1 MELSRAERFE
11 GPALAIGAVVR
22 LGLILAAQPW
32 EYVHGFLP
40 FLLNLARHPSI
51 DPWGAFLAAGGDAGA
66 FPYGPLYILVFAP
79 LTNLGGLFGGPGAV
93 IGLYLSVLVLDILLF
108 RTLRR
113 MVVPER
119 RSLVTFA
126 YWLSPIVL
134 YVCYWHGQL
143 DVLPVL
149 VLTLAFAMLKERRFA
164 GAGFAL
170 GSAIAA
176 KLSMA
181 LAAPFIWIYV
191 ITARRLRT
199 VGARLIGG
207 SIAGAAVL
215 APWIFS
221 PGFRRMV
228 FETPEA
234 GRAFALAVPYGPG
247 LTFYVLPLV
256 FTGLIYAAW
265 RIRRFNF
272 EILFNL
278 VGVAFFLLFL
288 LTPAP
293 PGWAMWLTPFLVLH
307 MVRSNPIVWVLSIAF
322 SLLLIAFH
330 LTASTGAM
338 LAGLDFTRPID
349 LGALVGR
356 ASIENLLLSVYLAAG
371 GAFVAQMIREGVV
384 NHPFYRASRA
394 PMMLG
399 IAGDSGAGKDTLA
412 AALIDLFGRPSTA
425 LVSGDDYHSWDRHK
439 PMWRALTHLNPRANN
454 LRHFNEDV
462 LALGRGA
469 AIWSRHYDHGKGR
482 MTKPHRIPPTD
493 VVIAAG
499 LHALH
504 TPELNAAYDL
514 KIFLGMDEELRRQF
528 KLARDATVRGHSRA
542 SVLASMARREADS
555 ERYIRPQRDHA
566 DLILELRPLDIVGD
580 EPRIGGAPVR
590 LGLGVEARGPSDI
603 MPLVRVL
610 TGVAGLLVVPIDNPD
625 GWPKILIEGDP
636 SAADIAAAALTLTP
650 NMFDFMALEPQWS
663 GGLTGVMQLIVIDQV
678 SQRLPLRKT

>member
-1 MELSRAERFE
+1 
-11 GPALAIGAVVR
+11 
-22 LGLILAAQPW
+22 
-32 EYVHGFLP
+32 
-40 FLLNLARHPSI
+40 
-51 DPWGAFLAAGGDAGA
+51 
-66 FPYGPLYILVFAP
+66 
-79 LTNLGGLFGGPGAV
+79 
-93 IGLYLSVLVLDILLF
+93 
-108 RTLRR
+108 
-113 MVVPER
+113 
-119 RSLVTFA
+119 
-126 YWLSPIVL
+126 
-134 YVCYWHGQL
+134 
-143 DVLPVL
+143 
-149 VLTLAFAMLKERRFA
+149 
-164 GAGFAL
+164 
-170 GSAIAA
+170 
-176 KLSMA
+176 
-181 LAAPFIWIYV
+181 
-191 ITARRLRT
+191 
-199 VGARLIGG
+199 
-207 SIAGAAVL
+207 
-215 APWIFS
+215 
-221 PGFRRMV
+221 
-228 FETPEA
+228 
-234 GRAFALAVPYGPG
+234 
-247 LTFYVLPLV
+247 
-256 FTGLIYAAW
+256 
-265 RIRRFNF
+265 
-272 EILFNL
+272 
-278 VGVAFFLLFL
+278 
-288 LTPAP
+288 
-293 PGWAMWLTPFLVLH
+293 
-307 MVRSNPIVWVLSIAF
+307 
-322 SLLLIAFH
+322 
-330 LTASTGAM
+330 
-338 LAGLDFTRPID
+338 
-349 LGALVGR
+349 
-356 ASIENLLLSVYLAAG
+356 
-371 GAFVAQMIREGVV
+371 
-384 NHPFYRASRA
+384 
-394 PMMLG
+394 
-399 IAGDSGAGKDTLA
+399 
-412 AALIDLFGRPSTA
+412 
-425 LVSGDDYHSWDRHK
+425 
-439 PMWRALTHLNPRANN
+439 MWRALTHLNPRANN